1 MRTYSAVESF
11 FSIFANLPRYVLT
24 LLPALPRTDTNFPAA
39 LPNTPVPPVAK
50 SLITSTM
57 LQTAIPK
64 YFPYSITLLSH
75 TASLP
80 NTSELSFI
88 NLSTG
93 SIYSLKYPSANT
105 LAMSLSLITPF
116 IIPTTMSL
124 KNPKFFSD
132 NPSVASTIFCS
143 QF

>member
-1 MRTYSAVESF
+1 
-11 FSIFANLPRYVLT
+11 
-24 LLPALPRTDTNFPAA
+24 
-39 LPNTPVPPVAK
+39 
-50 SLITSTM
+50 M

-75 TASLP
+75 NTSLP
-80 NTSELSFI
+80 NTFELSFI

-132 NPSVASTIFCS
+132 
-143 QF
+143 